1 MAPGDIPAVWL
12 WRWPTVRILVV
23 EDSVKM
29 AALLRKGL
37 EREGY
42 AVDVAGSGQD
52 AVWMVDENEYDVIV
66 MDIILE
72 SGESPLDGFAVCR
85 KIRAAGCRT
94 PVLMVTA
101 RDAVEDRVRGLDL
114 GADDYLAK
122 PFSLPELLARVRA
135 LIRRGPVER
144 PVMVRVGDLSLNPAR
159 HEVERG
165 GARIGLTP
173 TEFALLEYLMR
184 HAGHVLTRKNLIEHV
199 WDYTFDGDPRIL
211 NVYVRSLRGKIDRPF
226 GRATLETVRGIGYR
240 IADVSLGQAAD

>member
-1 MAPGDIPAVWL
+1 
-12 WRWPTVRILVV
+12 VRILVV

-52 AVWMVDENEYDVIV
+52 AVWMAEENEYDVIV
-66 MDIILE
+66 LDIILE
-72 SGESPLDGFAVCR
+72 CSESPLDGFAVCR
-85 KIRAAGCRT
+85 EIRTADCRT

-101 RDAVEDRVRGLDL
+101 RDAVQDRVRGLDI

-135 LIRRGPVER
+135 LIRRGAAER
-144 PVMVRVGDLSLNPAR
+144 PVMLWVGDLSLNPGR

-165 GARIGLTP
+165 SARIGLTP

-184 HAGHVLTRKNLIEHV
+184 HAGDVLTRKNLIEHV
-199 WDYTFDGDPRIL
+199 WDYAFEGDPRIL
-211 NVYVRSLRGKIDRPF
+211 NVYVRSLRDKIDRPF

-240 IADVSLGQAAD
+240 IADDSLGQAAD